1 MSSDLGFFA
10 NPVSFSGK
18 NAIVTGGSRGI
29 GRAIAL
35 ELARKGCNLLINYN
49 SNRDAA
55 IEVQRLIHQM
65 GRRSEIIQADVG
77 KISDHEKLVQYTVE
91 TLGSVDILI
100 NNAGITRVSDIL
112 AEKVVD
118 YDIVMN
124 TNLRCPH
131 FLTQRVANYMID
143 HSIRGAIVFT
153 LSISSQVA
161 SDNRAAYCI
170 SKSGLE
176 MSMRTF
182 AGRLAEEGI
191 KVNGVDAGVTDT
203 DLARVRVPDY
213 VEAADKGYIFMYRP
227 GQPEDVA
234 QATIA
239 ALTLYDTGVL
249 IPCSGGIRTPLLNLR
264 SMTELSG
271 NQS

>member
-1 MSSDLGFFA
+1 MGAFF
-10 NPVSFSGK
+10 
-18 NAIVTGGSRGI
+18 
-29 GRAIAL
+29 L
-35 ELARKGCNLLINYN
+35 EISLTCYLFNLHKFFVDHFTLTLSIYLLINYN

-112 AEKVVD
+112 AEKVID

-124 TNLRCPH
+124 TNLRGPH

-153 LSISSQVA
+153 LSILFPL
-161 SDNRAAYCI
+161 R
-170 SKSGLE
+170 
-176 MSMRTF
+176 
-182 AGRLAEEGI
+182 
-191 KVNGVDAGVTDT
+191 
-203 DLARVRVPDY
+203 
-213 VEAADKGYIFMYRP
+213 
-227 GQPEDVA
+227 
-234 QATIA
+234 
-239 ALTLYDTGVL
+239 
-249 IPCSGGIRTPLLNLR
+249 GGILKSLWGCKHFP
-264 SMTELSG
+264 G
-271 NQS
+271 